1 MAESIFGDLASER
14 GLPFSSSS
22 AGVEARPGFDMA
34 PNTRTSLQE
43 MGFPA
48 GEHRSRPITQELVSG
63 SDLILT
69 MSRKHSEDILGRFDA
84 NGKVLTLPQFVGDFV
99 EPDISDPYRLTI
111 HAYRAT
117 QRRILGYVE
126 RALDRMERESK

>member
-1 MAESIFGDLASER
+1 
-14 GLPFSSSS
+14 
-22 AGVEARPGFDMA
+22 MA